1 MNEHRGSLGPS
12 RRAVWLM
19 VWGLLLVLTGRL
31 TWAQFDL
38 PGMQPT
44 PSAAPLLSEL
54 VWSGAMTHAD
64 DRRVLA
70 VVIDIQRGYHVNP
83 DADQLPADLDWLI
96 PTQITATVEQPG
108 LTLGPVQYPP
118 AATVTVNYTGTPS
131 DLPVFEGRAVAY
143 VPVTIGPQTAVGEHL
158 VKVEIRYQACT
169 NTSCLPPRTVT
180 LTTSLQ
186 VVPPENSAAREERD
200 QTFAGF
206 DDSRWNT
213 PAGVT
218 TVPSTKAGPSFDVF
232 GWRLEL
238 ASGGSGGWGF
248 YPLLLLLAALGGM
261 LLNFTPCVLPV
272 IPIKML
278 SLTRSAASRGRAA
291 ALGVAL
297 FAGVILFWLGLGV
310 AIAVSAALAAKGF
323 TGGIGSTNQ
332 LFQYP
337 WFTIT
342 VGLVIAVMSVAMCGL
357 FAIPLPRWIFRI
369 EAHHDTIPGSL
380 GFGVMTAVLS
390 TPCTAPLMG
399 AAAAW
404 AAGQSAIITLA
415 TFAAIGLGMGIP
427 YLVLSIWPRLV
438 SWLPKAGPASE
449 LLKQVM
455 GLCML
460 AAAAFFIGTGVSGLL
475 ATPIAPPTKAYW
487 WFVFGLVALAG
498 LWLSFRT
505 LKIATGGRRIVFVIL
520 GLLAAAGSV
529 YGAIRATEKP
539 PIEWVYYTPESFEHA
554 QQSGKVIVLEFTA
567 EWCLNCKVLEH
578 TTLNNPK
585 VIEAFKLPG
594 VVPMKVDL
602 TGNNPDG
609 NAKLQSVGRVAIPA
623 LVILAPDGKQV
634 FNGDFYTPEQVL
646 EALRAASE

>member
-1 MNEHRGSLGPS
+1 
-12 RRAVWLM
+12 
-19 VWGLLLVLTGRL
+19 
-31 TWAQFDL
+31 
-38 PGMQPT
+38 
-44 PSAAPLLSEL
+44 
-54 VWSGAMTHAD
+54 
-64 DRRVLA
+64 
-70 VVIDIQRGYHVNP
+70 
-83 DADQLPADLDWLI
+83 
-96 PTQITATVEQPG
+96 EQPG
-108 LTLGPVQYPP
+108 LTLGLVQYPP

-143 VPVTIGPQTAVGEHL
+143 VPVTIDPQAAVGEHP
-158 VKVEIRYQACT
+158 VKIEVRYQACT
-169 NTSCLPPRTVT
+169 STSCLPPRTVT

-186 VVPPENSAAREERD
+186 VVPVGQPAEEQFD
-200 QTFAGF
+200 EMFAGF
-206 DDSRWNT
+206 DTSTR
-213 PAGVT
+213 GKSSQE
-218 TVPSTKAGPSFDVF
+218 PSLSQQAGPSFDVF
-232 GWRLEL
+232 GWRLDL
-238 ASGGSGGWGF
+238 ASGGSGGWSF

-297 FAGVILFWLGLGV
+297 FSGVILFWLGLGA
-310 AIAVSAALAAKGF
+310 AIAISAALAAKGF
-323 TGGIGSTNQ
+323 TGGIGATNQ

-380 GFGVMTAVLS
+380 GFGVMTAILS

-415 TFAAIGLGMGIP
+415 TFAAIGLGMGTP
-427 YLVLSIWPRLV
+427 YLVLSIWPQLV
-438 SWLPKAGPASE
+438 GWLPKAGPASE

-487 WFVFGLVALAG
+487 WFVFGLTALAG
-498 LWLSFRT
+498 LWLSYRT
-505 LKIATGGRRIVFVIL
+505 LRIASGGGGRRVVFVIL
-520 GLLAAAGSV
+520 GLLAAGGSV

-539 PIEWVYYTPESFEHA
+539 PIEWVYYTPGSFEHA
-554 QQSGKVIVLEFTA
+554 QQAGKTIVLEFTA

-585 VIEAFKLPG
+585 VIAALKLPG

-602 TGNNPDG
+602 TGHNPDG

-623 LVILAPDGKQV
+623 LVILAPDGREV

-646 EALRAASE
+646 AALRAAATGAAP